1 MKRNSLYKSV
11 FTFGSMAMLSGLMVM
26 LSVLVATTLQQPIQA
41 KSKVQPKTPTV
52 CVPLPSG
59 ITFLDLQ
66 GLEFSP
72 KQQVELKQ
80 IFDTLTLKSEALDKR
95 IKKEKSRGY
104 LVTATREKIDDKI
117 RQEIDAATAAVEA
130 DGIPDANQLKGLTK
144 KYGQYATF
152 SIEPLSVLTPKQI
165 VERDKITSDMEYQIM
180 SILTPE
186 QQKVFRANLVI
197 KRGIEACNTSNRVN
211 G

>member
-1 MKRNSLYKSV
+1 MKRTSLSKS
-11 FTFGSMAMLSGLMVM
+11 FRIFGLMAM

-41 KSKVQPKTPTV
+41 KSKVQPKTPTA
-52 CVPLPSG
+52 CVPLASG
-59 ITFLDLQ
+59 VTFYDLQ

-72 KQQVELKQ
+72 KQQVEYKKITDAAILR
-80 IFDTLTLKSEALDKR
+80 SEALDKR
-95 IKKEKSRGY
+95 IKKSQSKGY
-104 LVTATREKIDDKI
+104 LVTAVRGEIDDKI
-117 RQEIDAATAAVEA
+117 RNEIGAATAAVEA
-130 DGIPDANQLKGLTK
+130 DGIPDAKQLKELTK

-165 VERDKITSDMEYQIM
+165 VERDKITRDMEDQIM

-197 KRGIEACNTSNRVN
+197 KRGIEACRTE
-211 G
+211 